1 MGKPTGFLEIERQV
15 STEVEPLKRIKNFN
29 EFHKPLSRDEQ
40 SCQGARCMDCGV
52 PFCQNGKMIQG
63 MVSGCPL
70 NNLIPEWNDL
80 IFHKNYKAAL
90 KRLLKTNNFPE
101 FTSRVCPALCE
112 AACTC
117 GLHYPCLRNGQRPY
131 RQEGA
136 CDSRCHTGVHRSG
149 PLYHESFYG
158 TDGICDRT
166 GLHAERCR
174 GYACHRT
181 VSTEEAGVCE
191 GCAGYDSEGDV

>member
-15 STEVEPLKRIKNFN
+15 STEIEPLKRIKNFN

-52 PFCQNGKMIQG
+52 PFCQNGKVIQG

-117 GLHYPCLRNGQRPY
+117 GLNGNSVTVRENENAIIETAYASNWMQP
-131 RQEGA
+131 QPPK
-136 CDSRCHTGVHRSG
+136 HRIDKKIAVIGSG
-149 PLYHESFYG
+149 PQDLQQR
-158 TDGICDRT
+158 IN
-166 GLHAERCR
+166 
-174 GYACHRT
+174 
-181 VSTEEAGVCE
+181 
-191 GCAGYDSEGDV
+191 